1 MKIKPSEKGGGVVV
15 QLGPAEERL
24 PSAESQQGK
33 EALPV
38 FKLRRILVPVDFSHC
53 SKKALKYA
61 IPFAEQFDA
70 ELTLLH
76 LVQRYVES
84 AEALVVPVES
94 AEDIQK
100 DLETLRATIGD
111 AVPSRALVRMGDPAV
126 GIIAVAKELKID
138 LIILSTHGRTGLER
152 VLLGSTAEKVVRHA
166 GCPVLIVREHE
177 HEFVGGPA
185 TASA

>member
-24 PSAESQQGK
+24 PSADFQQGK

-76 LVQRYVES
+76 LVQRHVES
-84 AEALVVPVES
+84 AEALVVPIESVE
-94 AEDIQK
+94 EIQK

-111 AVPSRALVRMGDPAV
+111 AVPSRALVRMGDPAI

-185 TASA
+185 AASA